1 MDLRSIRYFVQIAD
15 LGSITRAAQHLGIAQ
30 PALSR
35 HLRSLE
41 EELGTELLVRL
52 PRGVRLTGAGRQF
65 VDHCRRIM
73 RELGRAQDELRST
86 TDMPQ
91 GRVVLGLSPT
101 IAPLVLPGIV
111 ERVKRQCPQIL
122 LKVVEGFSIQ
132 LYDAL
137 LAGRVDVGLLTSP
150 APSRALKLT
159 PLISEPIVVLATPEA
174 RGPRRFYTL
183 PELAKTPVITTE
195 AIRSIVDDQVR
206 RYGARLN
213 VDAEIDAVEAIRRLL
228 LRGIGPAVMPVSTF
242 HEDVQ
247 AGTIAAF
254 PIADANVHRILM
266 LGQPAE
272 RKPSA
277 ASEEIAHILTAE
289 TNRLFDLGLFGLP
302 ASGVPQLIMPPTAPR
317 RAPRQARAKPEA
329 VQQHSNQRRRAE

>member
-15 LGSITRAAQHLGIAQ
+15 LGSITRAAEHLGIAQ

-35 HLRSLE
+35 HLRGLE

-73 RELGRAQDELRST
+73 RDFDRARDELKAT
-86 TDMPQ
+86 TDMPA

-101 IAPLVLPGIV
+101 IAPLLLPGIV
-111 ERVKRQCPQIL
+111 ERVRRQCPQIA
-122 LKVVEGFSIQ
+122 LKVVEGFTIQ
-132 LYDAL
+132 LFDAL
-137 LAGRVDVGLLTSP
+137 VAGRVDVAILTSP
-150 APSRALKLT
+150 ATSRAVRLV
-159 PLISEPIVVLATPEA
+159 PLLSEPIVVLTPPEA
-174 RGPRRFYTL
+174 RGSRRFFTV
-183 PELAKTPVITTE
+183 PELTRTPVISTE
-195 AIRSIVDDQVR
+195 AIRSIVDEQLLH
-206 RYGARLN
+206 YGARL
-213 VDAEIDAVEAIRRLL
+213 DIEAEIDAVEAIRRLL

-242 HEDVQ
+242 SDDVR
-247 AGTIAAF
+247 AGAIAAF

-277 ASEEIAHILTAE
+277 ASEEIAQIVTAE
-289 TNRLFDLGLFGLP
+289 THALADAGLFNLP
-302 ASGVPQLIMPPTAPR
+302 AP
-317 RAPRQARAKPEA
+317 A
-329 VQQHSNQRRRAE
+329 VATTPA